1 LPRSALIA
9 SLIRRST
16 ISRLCSNASIS
27 SDCLPHQAI
36 HDIAPVL
43 AAEEEERVMAS
54 LMKHIGLQGFPM
66 AILSHNTSDGKA
78 YAIQ

>member
-1 LPRSALIA
+1 
-9 SLIRRST
+9 
-16 ISRLCSNASIS
+16 
-27 SDCLPHQAI
+27 
-36 HDIAPVL
+36 VL

-66 AILSHNTSDGKA
+66 AVLSHNTSDGKA

>member
-1 LPRSALIA
+1 
-9 SLIRRST
+9 
-16 ISRLCSNASIS
+16 
-27 SDCLPHQAI
+27 
-36 HDIAPVL
+36 
-43 AAEEEERVMAS
+43 MAS

>member
-1 LPRSALIA
+1 MSSSGDPPSRACARTPR
-9 SLIRRST
+9 
-16 ISRLCSNASIS
+16 IS

-36 HDIAPVL
+36 HDLAPVL

-66 AILSHNTSDGKA
+66 AVLSHNTSDGKA